1 MFLDELSVAL
11 RKANKAKYTSDLS
24 SQNDELKTRRPSKRE
39 KKKTVEKNKSIRH
52 SSEVNLLI
60 CHGQNQIL
68 IFIPV
73 QAALTNGKYLFFLN
87 NKIVFFIIINFTI
100 LLDKNL
106 VQNPTETATTS
117 TTEIPKK

>member
-39 KKKTVEKNKSIRH
+39 KKRTVGKNKSIRH
-52 SSEVNLLI
+52 LSDSESSNLSRSESDTNIYPCPSGLI
-60 CHGQNQIL
+60 
-68 IFIPV
+68 
-73 QAALTNGKYLFFLN
+73 TNGKYLFFLN

-106 VQNPTETATTS
+106 VQNRNQ
-117 TTEIPKK
+117 PKLQLH